1 MPYPTSNLKQAVRA
15 YFVGIDDQ
23 DLDAVDA
30 LVHQDIVM
38 IFANAEPSVG
48 KQIFMA
54 NAKVRNPA
62 FAQIR
67 HDLIEVWQPDD
78 DANVV
83 IATMTVTYER
93 LDGIVVAVPCCGI
106 FEFDGGQIR
115 RYRVFIDRAPAVA
128 TTPAQA

>member
-1 MPYPTSNLKQAVRA
+1 MPSPTSSLKQAVRA
-15 YFVGIDDQ
+15 YFVGIDDN

-38 IFANAEPSVG
+38 IFANAEPSIG
-48 KQIFMA
+48 KRIFMA

-78 DANVV
+78 GAVV
-83 IATMTVTYER
+83 IVTMTVTYER
-93 LDGIVVAVPCCGI
+93 LDGFVVAVPCCGI

-128 TTPAQA
+128 ATAAQA